1 MTNLLEKLNPSQ
13 KEAVETT
20 SGPVLIIAGAGSG
33 KTRALTHRVAY
44 LILEKNI
51 SPENILAVTFTNK
64 AAEEMKKRVAELL
77 VGTTKSLPHI
87 GTFHAICS
95 RILRR
100 EIDKIGYG
108 KNFSIL
114 DQQDQLA
121 LLKNICKELMLDPE
135 QFRPQSAAETI
146 SKAKN
151 ELLGAQDFARQAAG
165 LYEETAAKIYSLYQ
179 KRLHSQLALDFDDL
193 IMLTVKIFQ
202 TFPAVLEK
210 YQNFFR
216 YIMIDEYQDTN
227 HAQYLLAKL
236 LAQKHRQLCVVGDD
250 WQGIYSWRGANIQNI
265 LDFEKDYPEAKVIKL
280 EQNYRST
287 QNILDAAYGVISK
300 NIRRKDKKIW
310 TAQKGG
316 QLLSSY
322 EAGDEKDEADF
333 IAATIK
339 NKLKREKTNLNDF
352 VVLYRT
358 NAQSRMI
365 EDSLLR
371 FSLPYRIIGGVKFY
385 QRKEIKDA
393 VAYLRLIKNF
403 QDEISLSRILDEST
417 RGIGKITLQKWLDF
431 SHSSD
436 SDPITAGKKITENSE
451 LPSAKIL
458 EIKKF
463 CDFIILG
470 QTKSQEEKLS
480 QLLEF
485 VITQSGYEKG
495 LLDGTSEGLTR
506 QENLRE
512 LLTVAQ
518 KYDAQSGV
526 IGLELFLEEVAL
538 SSETDN
544 IGRDAE
550 AIHLMTLHSAKGLEF
565 RFVFIAG
572 LEEGLFPHSR
582 SFLSEEEMEEE
593 RRLMYV
599 GITRAQEKVYL
610 LFTRE
615 RNIFGSSQANAPS
628 RFLDDIPEHLIDNCQ
643 RDPAEK
649 NPKGILDKVSRFS
662 YTLTHKRQPK
672 IILPERKPN
681 QFSLKDGDR
690 IIHEKFGP
698 GLIIASQ
705 GDTLTVAFSQIGLK
719 KISASIA
726 PIKKV

>member
-1 MTNLLEKLNPSQ
+1 MPNILEKLNPSQ

-20 SGPVLIIAGAGSG
+20 QGPVLIIAGAGSG

-51 SPENILAVTFTNK
+51 RPENILAVTFTNK
-64 AAEEMKKRVAELL
+64 AAEEMKIRVLALL
-77 VGTTKSLPHI
+77 KGTDSPLPNI
-87 GTFHAICS
+87 GTFHSICS

-100 EIDKIGYG
+100 EIDKIGYA

-114 DQQDQLA
+114 DQQDQLV
-121 LLKNICKELMLDPE
+121 LLKNICKELSLNPE
-135 QFRPQSAAETI
+135 QFRPQSAAEAI

-151 ELLGAQDFARQAAG
+151 ELIEAEAFASQALGHF
-165 LYEETAAKIYSLYQ
+165 EETISKVYTLYQ
-179 KRLHSQLALDFDDL
+179 KKLQAQSALDFDDL
-193 IMLTVKIFQ
+193 IMLTVKLFQ
-202 TFPAVLEK
+202 TFPQILEK
-210 YQNFFR
+210 YQNFFQ

-227 HAQYLLAKL
+227 QAQYLLAKI

-265 LDFEKDYPEAKVIKL
+265 LDFEKDYPEAKIIKL

-310 TAQKGG
+310 TEKKGG

-322 EAGDEKDEADF
+322 EADDEKDEADF

-339 NKLKREKTNLNDF
+339 KKVKQEGASLNDF

-393 VAYLRLIKNF
+393 VAYLRLIQNF
-403 QDEISLSRILDEST
+403 ADTLSLKRIIDEST
-417 RGIGKITLQKWLDF
+417 KGIGEITLQKWLDF
-431 SHSSD
+431 SVVNNL
-436 SDPITAGKKITENSE
+436 DPVNIGKRMDDGSGLN
-451 LPSAKIL
+451 PAKIL

-463 CDFIILG
+463 CDFIILA
-470 QTKSQEEKLS
+470 QKKSQEEKLS
-480 QLLEF
+480 KLLEF

-495 LLDGTSEGLTR
+495 LLDGTAEGLTR

-518 KYDAQSGV
+518 KYDSQGGAA
-526 IGLELFLEEVAL
+526 GLELFLEEIAL

-544 IGRDAE
+544 IGKDAE

-582 SFLSEEEMEEE
+582 SFLNAEEMEEE

-599 GITRAQEKVYL
+599 GITRAKEKVYL

-615 RNIFGSSQANAPS
+615 RNIFGSSQANPPS
-628 RFLDDIPEHLIDNCQ
+628 RFLNDIPEHLIDICQ

-662 YTLTHKRQPK
+662 YSPARKRQPK

-681 QFSLKDGDR
+681 QLSLKDGDR
-690 IIHEKFGP
+690 IVHEKFGP
-698 GLIIASQ
+698 GLIIAST
-705 GDTLTVAFSQIGLK
+705 GDTLTVAFSKLGLK
-719 KISASIA
+719 KISASVA

>member
-1 MTNLLEKLNPSQ
+1 MPNLLEKLNPSQ

-20 SGPVLIIAGAGSG
+20 QGPVLIIAGAGSG

-64 AAEEMKKRVAELL
+64 AAEEMKARVSALL
-77 VGTTKSLPHI
+77 REAGSSLPHI
-87 GTFHAICS
+87 GTFHSICS

-100 EIDKIGYG
+100 EIDKISYG

-121 LLKNICKELMLDPE
+121 LLKNICKELMLNPE
-135 QFRPQSAAETI
+135 QFRPQSAAEII

-151 ELLGAQDFARQAAG
+151 ELLGAEDFSRQATG
-165 LYEETAAKIYSLYQ
+165 HYEETVAKIYRLYQ
-179 KRLHSQLALDFDDL
+179 KKLQAQSALDFDDL
-193 IMLTVKIFQ
+193 IMLAVKIFQ
-202 TFPAVLEK
+202 TFPLVLEK
-210 YQNFFR
+210 YQNLFQ

-227 HAQYLLAKL
+227 RAQYLLAQL
-236 LAQKHRQLCVVGDD
+236 LAKKHRQLCVVGDD

-310 TAQKGG
+310 TEQKGG
-316 QLLSSY
+316 QLISSY
-322 EAGDEKDEADF
+322 EADDEKDEADF
-333 IAATIK
+333 IASTIK
-339 NKLKREKTNLNDF
+339 KQIKQEGANLNDF

-403 QDEISLSRILDEST
+403 NDEISLERIVDEST
-417 RGIGKITLQKWLDF
+417 KGIGKITLQKWLDF
-431 SHSSD
+431 SHLHNLNPIAAGEKINED
-436 SDPITAGKKITENSE
+436 SGLA
-451 LPSAKIL
+451 PSKIL

-463 CDFIILG
+463 CAFIILG
-470 QTKSQEEKLS
+470 QEKSRQEKLS
-480 QLLEF
+480 RLLEF
-485 VITQSGYEKG
+485 IITQSGYEKG
-495 LLDGTSEGLTR
+495 LLDGTAEGLGR

-518 KYDAQSGV
+518 KYDAQIGAA
-526 IGLELFLEEVAL
+526 GLELFLEEVAL
-538 SSETDN
+538 SSDTDN
-544 IGRDAE
+544 IGKDAE

-582 SFLSEEEMEEE
+582 SFLSVEEMEEE

-599 GITRAQEKVYL
+599 GITRAKEKVYL

-615 RNIFGSSQANAPS
+615 RNIFGSSQANPPS
-628 RFLDDIPEHLIDNCQ
+628 RFLDDIPEHLIENCQ
-643 RDPAEK
+643 KDPSRK
-649 NPKGILDKVSRFS
+649 SSQGLLDKISRFS
-662 YTLTHKRQPK
+662 YAPLRKKHPK
-672 IILPERKPN
+672 IILPERKLN
-681 QFSLKDGDR
+681 QLSLKDGDR
-690 IIHEKFGP
+690 ILHEKFGP
-698 GLIIASQ
+698 GLIISSA

>member
-1 MTNLLEKLNPSQ
+1 MIKLLEKLNPSQ

-20 SGPVLIIAGAGSG
+20 QGPVLIIAGAGSG

-51 SPENILAVTFTNK
+51 RPENILAVTFTNK
-64 AAEEMKKRVAELL
+64 AAEEMKSRVAVLL
-77 VGTTKSLPHI
+77 RETRSPLPHI
-87 GTFHAICS
+87 GTFHSICS

-100 EIDKIGYG
+100 EIDKIGYA

-114 DQQDQLA
+114 DQSDQLA
-121 LLKNICKELMLDPE
+121 LLKNICKELYLNPE

-146 SKAKN
+146 SQAKN
-151 ELLGAQDFARQAAG
+151 ELIGAEDFARQATG
-165 LYEETAAKIYSLYQ
+165 TYEETLAKVYSFYQ
-179 KRLHSQLALDFDDL
+179 KKLQAQSALDFDDL

-202 TFPAVLEK
+202 TFPLVLEK
-210 YQNFFR
+210 YQNFFQ

-227 HAQYLLAKL
+227 HAQYLLTKL
-236 LAQKHRQLCVVGDD
+236 LAQKHRQICVVGDD

-310 TAQKGG
+310 TEKKGG
-316 QLLSSY
+316 QLISSY
-322 EAGDEKDEADF
+322 EADDEKDEADF
-333 IAATIK
+333 IASTIK
-339 NKLKREKTNLNDF
+339 KEVAQKRASLNDF
-352 VVLYRT
+352 VILYRT

-393 VAYLRLIKNF
+393 IAYLRLIQNF
-403 QDEISLSRILDEST
+403 NDEISLARIIDEST
-417 RGIGKITLQKWLDF
+417 KGLGKITLQKWLDF
-431 SHSSD
+431 SKLNRL
-436 SDPITAGKKITENSE
+436 DPIAAGEKIDASSGLNS
-451 LPSAKIL
+451 SKIL

-463 CDFIILG
+463 CAFITLSRK
-470 QTKSQEEKLS
+470 KSREEKLS
-480 QLLEF
+480 RLLEF
-485 VITQSGYEKG
+485 VITQSGYEKS
-495 LLDGTSEGLTR
+495 LLDGTAEGLAR

-518 KYDAQSGV
+518 KYDSQAGET
-526 IGLELFLEEVAL
+526 GLELFLEEIAL

-544 IGRDAE
+544 IGKDAA

-582 SFLSEEEMEEE
+582 SFLSEAEMEEE

-615 RNIFGSSQANAPS
+615 RNIFGSAQANPPS
-628 RFLDDIPEHLIDNCQ
+628 RFLDDIPQHLIENCK
-643 RDPAEK
+643 K
-649 NPKGILDKVSRFS
+649 NRF
-662 YTLTHKRQPK
+662 PEIK
-672 IILPERKPN
+672 INFKKTESAKNL
-681 QFSLKDGDR
+681 FKDGDR
-690 IIHEKFGP
+690 ILHEKFGS
-698 GLIIASQ
+698 GLIISSS
-705 GDTLTVAFSQIGLK
+705 GDTLTVAFSKLGLK

-726 PIKKV
+726 PIKKVKK